1 MAIASSVGV
10 TLDTIKPLLDGMVT
24 VKRLADQGSDP
35 RGAMPA
41 VNARGLE
48 QPTGRVLFPGG
59 GMMEA
64 EVLAVANTASRRVSR
79 KRRADEGL
87 GGSSTAVPEVASAD
101 APSRILLQGQI
112 WRTPSASR
120 GSNATRGSTKK
131 LLHRTFSFDLHKAL
145 IPFLPYYAGPSEP
158 TGLRILALVGQRWR
172 TSSRSPLCLRYR
184 PPSWRRWWIW
194 WSSSSSWMRATRRR
208 RRSLWYIGPGGI
220 PTAAL
225 PRRAPAHRPLI

>member
-1 MAIASSVGV
+1 MCELANFDDPMHVETEPKSNLTEKEVKVAIASSVGV
-10 TLDTIKPLLDGMVT
+10 TLDTIKPLLDGVVT

-41 VNARGLE
+41 VNALCLE

-101 APSRILLQGQI
+101 APSRIL
-112 WRTPSASR
+112 
-120 GSNATRGSTKK
+120 
-131 LLHRTFSFDLHKAL
+131 
-145 IPFLPYYAGPSEP
+145 
-158 TGLRILALVGQRWR
+158 
-172 TSSRSPLCLRYR
+172 
-184 PPSWRRWWIW
+184 PPSVP
-194 WSSSSSWMRATRRR
+194 AV
-208 RRSLWYIGPGGI
+208 
-220 PTAAL
+220 PTTLMAML
-225 PRRAPAHRPLI
+225 VDPVE